1 MTSPQSTVE
10 EKETGIA
17 SVVYQAQ
24 VKPGTSTNLRY
35 VAIKSA
41 SSRRRFSPE
50 PHDIVKEIS
59 LLKGVSH
66 INVGNI

>member
-1 MTSPQSTVE
+1 MEEFAAGVASTIY
-10 EKETGIA
+10 KATLKGNDTR
-17 SVVYQAQ
+17 VVA
-24 VKPGTSTNLRY
+24 V
-35 VAIKSA
+35 KSA
-41 SSRRRFSPE
+41 ASKRKFSPE